1 MSHITS
7 LQSTPAWLSWLIT
20 TLSALLG
27 REGKVGREVLRAR
40 TQHQLLHAVPEVTYK
55 VSIAIWYEVVHKNLA
70 VHNVYTW
77 VKGRLRTG
85 PMVYT
90 TVMQSAVT

>member
-1 MSHITS
+1 MQC
-7 LQSTPAWLSWLIT
+7 LK
-20 TLSALLG
+20 LG
-27 REGKVGREVLRAR
+27 LD
-40 TQHQLLHAVPEVTYK
+40 TYK
-55 VSIAIWYEVVHKNLA
+55 VSVAIWYEVVHKNLA

-90 TVMQSAVT
+90 TVMQSAVADTFCGLNLHKLPICVTSRFESMDM

>member
-1 MSHITS
+1 MQC
-7 LQSTPAWLSWLIT
+7 LK
-20 TLSALLG
+20 LG
-27 REGKVGREVLRAR
+27 LDM
-40 TQHQLLHAVPEVTYK
+40 YK
-55 VSIAIWYEVVHKNLA
+55 VSVVSCDKVVHKNLA
-70 VHNVYTW
+70 VHNIYTW

>member
-1 MSHITS
+1 MQC
-7 LQSTPAWLSWLIT
+7 LK
-20 TLSALLG
+20 LG
-27 REGKVGREVLRAR
+27 LDM
-40 TQHQLLHAVPEVTYK
+40 YK
-55 VSIAIWYEVVHKNLA
+55 VSVVIWYEVVHKNLA

-90 TVMQSAVT
+90 TVMQSAVTKRPCSNIIVKIML